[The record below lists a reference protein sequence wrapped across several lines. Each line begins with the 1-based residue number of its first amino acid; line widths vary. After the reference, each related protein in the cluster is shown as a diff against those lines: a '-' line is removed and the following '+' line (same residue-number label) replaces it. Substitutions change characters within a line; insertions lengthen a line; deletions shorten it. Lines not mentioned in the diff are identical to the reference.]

1 MNFDDISN
9 DRLLAGAAAAILAF
23 VSLLSPAD
31 ALADGYLG
39 ASVGQSGVE
48 LDAGDPVQPLVFD
61 EEDFAWK
68 AYGGFSFDLAVLNL
82 GIEAGYVDLGGPSAD
97 VLGSQVEVDADGFDA
112 FAVLGVDL
120 GPLGVFAKAGMIAWD
135 ASVTVDGFDAG
146 SDDGTDPA
154 YGVGARI
161 GLGSLDLRVEY
172 EMFDIEDADDIT
184 LLSAGLV
191 WRF

>member
-9 DRLLAGAAAAILAF
+9 DRLLAGAAAALLACA
-23 VSLLSPAD
+23 SLFNSAD

-39 ASVGQSGVE
+39 ASVGQAGVE

-68 AYGGFSFDLAVLNL
+68 AYGGFSFDLAELDL

-154 YGVGARI
+154 YGIGARI

>member
-1 MNFDDISN
+1 MSLEDVRNT
-9 DRLLAGAAAAILAF
+9 RLLVAPAVVVLAF
-23 VSLLSPAD
+23 ASLLGPAD
-31 ALADGYLG
+31 AMADSYLG
-39 ASVGQSGVE
+39 ASIGQSGVE
-48 LDAGDPVQPLVFD
+48 VDAGGPVQPLIFD

-68 AYGGFSFDLAVLNL
+68 AYGGFSFDVALVEL
-82 GIEAGYVDLGGPSAD
+82 GIEGGYVDLGGPSGD
-97 VLGSQVEVDADGFDA
+97 VQGSLVEVDADGFDV
-112 FAVLGVDL
+112 FGVLGVEL

-135 ASVTVDGFDAG
+135 ASITVDGFDAG

-154 YGVGARI
+154 YGIGAKF

-172 EMFDIEDADDIT
+172 EIFDIEDAEDVT

>member
-23 VSLLSPAD
+23 VSLLSPAG

-61 EEDFAWK
+61 EDDFAWK
-68 AYGGFSFDLAVLNL
+68 AYGGLSFDMAVINL

-135 ASVTVDGFDAG
+135 ASITVDGFDAG

-161 GLGSLDLRVEY
+161 GLGSLELRVEY